1 MRGLLS
7 SERLFSL
14 TNYLIKVNVGDN
26 SGNSSVSV
34 FVRFSSIEDIVF
46 TNSNQQIGWR
56 DVFDTM
62 SSRDNPIVGQKCSSA
77 LVSELPI
84 FPLSQGYLMGRRGHF
99 VLNKDMMKKDT
110 RRSFMHTVWKF

>member
-1 MRGLLS
+1 MS
-7 SERLFSL
+7 NERLFSL

-99 VLNKDMMKKDT
+99 VLNKDMMKKVT